1 MRATPS
7 EMTRIRRCIDFDND
21 GTKYRVIVTFDD
33 GAATAIVL
41 FEYEP
46 KKVLE
51 RVL

>member
-1 MRATPS
+1 
-7 EMTRIRRCIDFDND
+7 MTHRIQRDIDFENN

-46 KKVLE
+46 NEPKKVLE